1 MIDDSKKKDIFPF
14 SNENDE
20 DITLRPK
27 RLIDFIGQDKVRSNL
42 NIYIQA
48 SLTRGEPLD
57 HVILYGPP
65 GLGKTTLASIIANEM
80 NSNIRYLSGP
90 SLTRSGDVASILTTV
105 TAGDIIFIDEVH
117 RLPRVCEEILY
128 SAMEDFALDILIGK
142 GPGAR
147 SIRITLPPFTLIG
160 ATTRISFLSA
170 PLRNRFGIIEKL
182 DFYNEDNLSEIVHRS
197 ASVMNMVIDQDA
209 AYEIA
214 RRSRGTP
221 RIANRILKRIR
232 DFAQFYGKSLIDFPL
247 VKEALECLEID
258 RMGLTR
264 MDRTLLKILLD
275 HYQGG
280 PVGINNLAMMLGEDA
295 ATVEE
300 IYEPFLIKI
309 GFLIRTPRGRM
320 ITPQG
325 HTYLKGGD
333 LYELY

>member
-1 MIDDSKKKDIFPF
+1 MSDTPRSKDLIPF
-14 SNENDE
+14 SRENDD

-27 RLIDFIGQDKVRSNL
+27 KLNDFVGQDRVRANL
-42 NIYIQA
+42 NIFIQA

-80 NSNIRYLSGP
+80 NSSIRYLSGP
-90 SLTRSGDVASILTTV
+90 SLTRSGDVASILTTI
-105 TAGDIIFIDEVH
+105 ASGDILFIDEVH
-117 RLPRVCEEILY
+117 RLPRACEEILY

-147 SIRITLPPFTLIG
+147 NIRIALPPFTLIG
-160 ATTRISFLSA
+160 ATTRISLLSA

-182 DFYNEDNLSEIVHRS
+182 DFYDQDDLSSIVLRS
-197 ASVMNMVIDQDA
+197 ATVMNMPIDQEA
-209 AYEIA
+209 ADEVA

-232 DFAQFYGKSLIDFPL
+232 DFAQYYGKTSIDKTQ
-247 VKEALECLEID
+247 VKDALDCLEID
-258 RMGLTR
+258 SMGLTR
-264 MDRTLLKILLD
+264 MDRTLLTILLD
-275 HYQGG
+275 QYHGG
-280 PVGINNLAMMLGEDA
+280 PVGINNLAMMLGEDS

-300 IYEPFLIKI
+300 VYEPFLIKI

-325 HTYLKGGD
+325 HLYLRGES
-333 LYELY
+333 LYESF

>member
-197 ASVMNMVIDQDA
+197 ASVMSMVIDQDA

>member
-1 MIDDSKKKDIFPF
+1 VSDTPRSKDLIPF
-14 SNENDE
+14 SRENDD

-27 RLIDFIGQDKVRSNL
+27 KLNDFVGQDRVRANL
-42 NIYIQA
+42 NIFIQA

-80 NSNIRYLSGP
+80 NSSIRYLSGP
-90 SLTRSGDVASILTTV
+90 SLTRSGDVASILTTI
-105 TAGDIIFIDEVH
+105 ASGDILFIDEVH
-117 RLPRVCEEILY
+117 RLPRACEEILY

-147 SIRITLPPFTLIG
+147 NIRIALPPFTLIG
-160 ATTRISFLSA
+160 ATTRISLLSA

-182 DFYNEDNLSEIVHRS
+182 DFYDQDDLSSIVLRS
-197 ASVMNMVIDQDA
+197 ATVMNMPIDQEA
-209 AYEIA
+209 ADEVA

-232 DFAQFYGKSLIDFPL
+232 DFAQYYGKTSIDKTQ
-247 VKEALECLEID
+247 VKDALDCLEID
-258 RMGLTR
+258 SMGLTR
-264 MDRTLLKILLD
+264 MDRTLLTILLD
-275 HYQGG
+275 QYHGG
-280 PVGINNLAMMLGEDA
+280 PVGINNLAMMLGEDS

-300 IYEPFLIKI
+300 VYEPFLIKI

-325 HTYLKGGD
+325 HLYLRGES
-333 LYELY
+333 LYESF

>member
-1 MIDDSKKKDIFPF
+1 VIDDSKKKDIFPF